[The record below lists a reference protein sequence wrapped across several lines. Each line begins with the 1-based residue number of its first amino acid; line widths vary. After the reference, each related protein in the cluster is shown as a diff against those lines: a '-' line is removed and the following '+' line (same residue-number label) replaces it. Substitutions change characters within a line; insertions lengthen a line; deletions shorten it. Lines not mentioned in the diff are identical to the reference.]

1 MTETQRRIRAY
12 KRALPELRERVV
24 AVALL
29 LAMSASMLAS
39 ASFAWVTLSTSP
51 EVTGMATTVAANGN
65 LEIALASGDMWD
77 ENGSL
82 KKAVEPEESKV
93 GDSSAKEGNTI
104 QGANTQWGN
113 LVNISYGY
121 GLDQIALRPA
131 LLGSDLTNYP
141 LSGAAYG
148 QDGRVINTQQ
158 DYEFAS
164 YGYDEQF
171 QTNMLLAGDKVEY
184 GVRAVASVGRQK
196 VEQGNLDK
204 KKEEAISTARNYY
217 AKAAE
222 HYARL
227 ISNGS
232 DAIIVDESRNYTA
245 IKALQELVS
254 IYANSIINGSNG
266 DCGDYLEALY
276 RMMQE
281 MRTVL
286 EYEGQALMAL
296 ANYQA
301 LAAGVDTGLMTFT
314 DLEDFLTYTDE
325 ALLEKGVTLTTFDS
339 VLIEG
344 VTEETKYDDGSVK
357 KRVTIK
363 DEYTGFKTDWN
374 NLQAA
379 MKKME
384 GYIEIEKTGAD
395 VYWGTIQSAINP
407 IVNID
412 SAKLGDVTI
421 GLISSDQIGSLIKS
435 LVNTTVTIR
444 HGVLRNMD
452 GRIIPNAN
460 RVNAKVSVS
469 VTYGITMKLSATV
482 KTLEYGESNSPKF
495 YSDLNRNVENNASG
509 PASAKDTYGLALDL
523 WVRTN
528 YPNAYLTLEGAVEY
542 LETPVTITVPVRNE
556 DGTESAEETENLEL
570 HTTKLGDN
578 DIETQVYQ
586 QNGKWYRADNREEV
600 TLTGSTTR
608 LTEKTAVGYHG
619 ENRIWEDW
627 QTKLDAG
634 LIAEDSTTQGAG
646 SCFVFYADTPTEQQK
661 IKEMLEAFNVVF
673 MGWNENGDEM
683 KVLGS
688 AKLNVENSIAVN
700 GKVTVPL
707 EMESGEDFTDESG
720 TTQTG
725 IMQLT
730 QNEATYIT
738 ALVYL
743 NGSQLQ
749 NENVLASGELTGQ
762 LNIQFGTSG
771 TLVVKDDEELMGQYR
786 TITAAVTVDG
796 QTVTD
801 TTTLNYSETGHKANV
816 TLTVDGDQPDHITG
830 FFLRKINST
839 QGTRTEEMQFEKKD
853 DGTWAATTTLT
864 NPGNYVF
871 NTLLVDGVEYTLKED
886 NQSNITIEGLNL
898 SSVWHSATN
907 PQYMLAESSMAVEVS
922 VGINADYPVEQ
933 VTAQFFSTDNTKQF
947 TAILTGNGENWT
959 GTANITASGT
969 YSLKYVTVNGQTLEV
984 ENQSQFT
991 VRLGLSAM
999 VRTTAYPTSW
1009 VHDAE
1014 NLKQLPMQVE
1024 ILDNAGER
1032 IEGLEG
1038 VQLYYTYINNP
1049 AVMTWNAT
1057 AGYYEGCLEPTDVG
1071 TFNFDSLKLGNMG
1084 ILYSTRNEAP
1094 EFSATST
1101 TPPSY
1106 QKNNTVEKQ
1115 TVISGDAI
1123 MAIQTADAA
1132 ASNVW
1137 AEGKT
1142 PSGKTFLL
1150 LGSHGQSDS
1159 NYLTFTLLNT
1169 DDQKEDGLWTMEKLY
1184 FRNRT
1189 AGLEDPKKDSLVID
1203 VSDQNI
1209 TTEVIANI
1217 YSKVYYNG
1225 SADETPTNQTFHFGG
1240 DATAATADFLT
1251 KQTSGSLRVEL
1262 MDYAGNAIDGLTGV
1276 TWNITAPTDTQSHG
1290 GYTITTQ
1297 NTNLAKADTVSVSEN
1312 GITCNVDGV
1321 DITTA
1326 GKYTMSLTAQWK
1338 KDENTSASVDIPW
1351 TVNFEVWS
1359 KKPTVKV
1366 TGVDTIGNSTN
1377 RVYFEDGEI
1386 NSLNNL
1392 RSGDFASVTDYS
1404 AAVYVYFKATS
1415 NLDDEAVLAKLPV
1428 VTLSLSG
1435 VNSNY
1440 TSAKI
1445 AFVGRGANNQDTY
1458 VFDFG
1463 TNTTAQQSIGKKTDG
1478 EFDKGFIGIGSG
1490 VTKYPVIYPAGKMV
1504 QDTID
1509 ITCNGITYTAKLSH
1523 AITINNPLYPPYV
1536 NVTINDETY
1545 SGTKSYT
1552 LYSQDGETV
1561 TLPAV
1566 NDWIIQKAESA
1577 DLPEDLSGLTPT
1589 TTTQKIAV
1597 WVEKSGNIIKTD
1609 KYNKYTVTTK
1619 VYTLNATSTVYSVT
1633 KHLKEWTIDG
1643 KPYQGGETITLTGG
1657 HSATAT
1663 ITETNNKDAQTV
1675 TATMV
1680 RTVTTYTLDKSKDTL
1695 GWNNQ
1700 YTVNDDFD
1708 PTKLI
1713 PDTGWQRKS

>member
-65 LEIALASGDMWD
+65 LEIALASGAMWD

-82 KKAVEPEESKV
+82 KKAVEPEESMV

-104 QGANTQWGN
+104 QGANTKWGN

-196 VEQGNLDK
+196 VEQGSMDK

-281 MRTVL
+281 LRTVL

-314 DLEDFLTYTDE
+314 DLEEFLTYTDE

-384 GYIEIEKTGAD
+384 GYIKTEKTGAD

-495 YSDLNRNVENNASG
+495 YSDLNRDVENNASG

-528 YPNAYLTLEGAVEY
+528 YPNAVLTLEGAVEY
-542 LETPVTITVPVRNE
+542 QETPVTITVPVRNA
-556 DGTESAEETENLEL
+556 DGSESAEETENLEL

-600 TLTGSTTR
+600 TLTGSTTA
-608 LTEKTAVGYHG
+608 LVEKTAVGYHG

-673 MGWNENGDEM
+673 IDAEGHV
-683 KVLGS
+683 KGS

-707 EMESGEDFTDESG
+707 EMTSGSGKEFTDENG

-725 IMQLT
+725 IMQLN

-762 LNIQFGTSG
+762 LNLQFGTSE

-786 TITAAVTVDG
+786 TITAAVEVEG
-796 QTVTD
+796 QTISGGSSVE
-801 TTTLNYSETGHKANV
+801 LKYAESGHEAKV
-816 TLTVDGDQPDHITG
+816 TLSVDGDQPDHITG

-839 QGTRTEEMQFEKKD
+839 QGTRGEEMQFAKQE

-871 NTLLVDGVEYTLKED
+871 NTLLVDGVEYTLE
-886 NQSNITIEGLNL
+886 QQPQIIIEGLNL
-898 SSVWHSATN
+898 TSVWHSATN
-907 PQYMLAESSMAVEVS
+907 AQYMLAESSMAVDVR
-922 VGINADYPVEQ
+922 VGINADYTVEQ

-947 TAILTGNGENWT
+947 TAILTENSGIWT

-969 YSLKYVTVNGQTLEV
+969 YSLKYVTVNGQTLNV

-999 VRTTAYPTSW
+999 VRTTAYPTTW
-1009 VHDAE
+1009 EHDAN

-1038 VQLYYTYINNP
+1038 VLLYYTYINNP
-1049 AVMTWNAT
+1049 AVMNWDAT
-1057 AGYYEGCLEPTDVG
+1057 AGYYVGYLEPTDVG

-1084 ILYSTRNEAP
+1084 TLYTTRNEAP

-1106 QKNNTVEKQ
+1106 QSNTTLEKQ

-1123 MAIQTADAA
+1123 MVIQTAEAA

-1137 AEGKT
+1137 AEVET
-1142 PSGKTFLL
+1142 PNGDTVLL
-1150 LGSHGQSDS
+1150 LGSHGQS
-1159 NYLTFTLLNT
+1159 NANTLTFTLLNAS
-1169 DDQKEDGLWTMEKLY
+1169 DQKEDGKWTMKKLY

-1189 AGLEDPKKDSLVID
+1189 AGVENPTDNSLVID
-1203 VSDQNI
+1203 VSDKGI
-1209 TTEVIANI
+1209 TTEVIASI

-1225 SADETPTNQTFHFGG
+1225 SEDETSTNQTFHFGG
-1240 DATAATADFLT
+1240 DAAAATADFLT
-1251 KQTSGSLRVEL
+1251 KQTSGSLKVEL
-1262 MDYAGNAIDGLTGV
+1262 TDYVGKKIDGLTGV

-1297 NTNLAKADTVSVSEN
+1297 NTNLAKAGTASVSED
-1312 GITCNVDGV
+1312 GITCNVGGV

-1338 KDENTSASVDIPW
+1338 QNENTSTPVTIPW

-1359 KKPTVKV
+1359 KTPSVKITGISPTG
-1366 TGVDTIGNSTN
+1366 TFDVDTTGNHNKGSATA
-1377 RVYFEDGEI
+1377 EI
-1386 NSLNNL
+1386 
-1392 RSGDFASVTDYS
+1392 SGNGTIAN
-1404 AAVYVYFKATS
+1404 VYFKYSINLVKILFSSFEYHNYELPYVMMTLENANGAVAELEFESESGGEVRLYENTSVSWATT
-1415 NLDDEAVLAKLPV
+1415 KPV
-1428 VTLSLSG
+1428 NQ
-1435 VNSNY
+1435 NS
-1440 TSAKI
+1440 K
-1445 AFVGRGANNQDTY
+1445 FQW
-1458 VFDFG
+1458 
-1463 TNTTAQQSIGKKTDG
+1463 
-1478 EFDKGFIGIGSG
+1478 GSG
-1490 VTKYPVIYPAGKMV
+1490 ETSCKRYVGYGEIINARNDEKTPAGTLIANQMV
-1504 QDTID
+1504 LTY
-1509 ITCNGITYTAKLSH
+1509 NGEKYTVPVS
-1523 AITINNPLYPPYV
+1523 ITINNPY
-1536 NVTINDETY
+1536 
-1545 SGTKSYT
+1545 
-1552 LYSQDGETV
+1552 
-1561 TLPAV
+1561 
-1566 NDWIIQKAESA
+1566 
-1577 DLPEDLSGLTPT
+1577 
-1589 TTTQKIAV
+1589 
-1597 WVEKSGNIIKTD
+1597 
-1609 KYNKYTVTTK
+1609 
-1619 VYTLNATSTVYSVT
+1619 
-1633 KHLKEWTIDG
+1633 
-1643 KPYQGGETITLTGG
+1643 
-1657 HSATAT
+1657 
-1663 ITETNNKDAQTV
+1663 
-1675 TATMV
+1675 
-1680 RTVTTYTLDKSKDTL
+1680 
-1695 GWNNQ
+1695 
-1700 YTVNDDFD
+1700 
-1708 PTKLI
+1708 
-1713 PDTGWQRKS
+1713 

>member
-65 LEIALASGDMWD
+65 LEIALASGAMWD

-82 KKAVEPEESKV
+82 KKAVEPEESMV

-104 QGANTQWGN
+104 QGANTKWGN

-196 VEQGNLDK
+196 VEQGSMDK

-384 GYIEIEKTGAD
+384 GYIKTEKTGAD

-495 YSDLNRNVENNASG
+495 YSDLNRDVENNASG

-528 YPNAYLTLEGAVEY
+528 YPNAVLTLEGAVEY
-542 LETPVTITVPVRNE
+542 LETPVTITVPVRNA
-556 DGTESAEETENLEL
+556 DGSESAEETENLEL

-600 TLTGSTTR
+600 TLTGSTTP
-608 LTEKTAVGYHG
+608 LMEKTAVGYHG

-673 MGWNENGDEM
+673 IDAEGHV
-683 KVLGS
+683 KGS

-707 EMESGEDFTDESG
+707 EMTAGSGKEFTDENG

-725 IMQLT
+725 IMQLN

-762 LNIQFGTSG
+762 LNLQFGTSE

-796 QTVTD
+796 QQVND
-801 TTTLNYSETGHKANV
+801 TTTLNYSDNGHRAVV

-839 QGTRTEEMQFEKKD
+839 QGTRTEEMRFAKQT
-853 DGTWAATTTLT
+853 DGTWTATTTLT

-871 NTLLVDGVEYTLKED
+871 NTLLVDGVEYTLE
-886 NQSNITIEGLNL
+886 QQPQITIEGLNL
-898 SSVWHSATN
+898 TSVWHSATN
-907 PQYMLAESSMAVEVS
+907 AQYMLAESSMAVDVR
-922 VGINADYPVEQ
+922 VGIDADYTVEQ

-947 TAILTGNGENWT
+947 TAILTENSGIWT

-969 YSLKYVTVNGQTLEV
+969 YSLKYVTVNGQTLNV

-1009 VHDAE
+1009 VHDAA

-1032 IEGLEG
+1032 IEGLVG

-1049 AVMTWNAT
+1049 AVMTWDAT
-1057 AGYYEGCLEPTDVG
+1057 AGYYRGYLEPTDVG

-1084 ILYSTRNEAP
+1084 TLYSTRNEAP

-1106 QKNNTVEKQ
+1106 QSNTTLEKQ

-1123 MAIQTADAA
+1123 MVIQTAEAA

-1137 AEGKT
+1137 AEVET
-1142 PSGKTFLL
+1142 PNGDTVLL
-1150 LGSHGQSDS
+1150 LGSHGQS
-1159 NYLTFTLLNT
+1159 NANTLTFTLLNAS
-1169 DDQKEDGLWTMEKLY
+1169 DQKEDGKWTMKKLY

-1189 AGLEDPKKDSLVID
+1189 AGVENPTDNSLVID
-1203 VSDQNI
+1203 VSDKSI
-1209 TTEVIANI
+1209 TTEVIANV

-1225 SADETPTNQTFHFGG
+1225 SEDETSTNQTFHFGG

-1251 KQTSGSLRVEL
+1251 KQTSAPLKVEL
-1262 MDYAGNAIDGLTGV
+1262 TDYVGNAIDGLTGV

-1297 NTNLAKADTVSVSEN
+1297 NTNLAKTGTAAVSGD

-1338 KDENTSASVDIPW
+1338 QNENTTISVDIPW

-1359 KKPTVKV
+1359 KTPGVTISAISPSGTYSTDTASPTTSDNKISSSSSW
-1366 TGVDTIGNSTN
+1366 GTITTKWKIASEHITN
-1377 RVYFEDGEI
+1377 A
-1386 NSLNNL
+1386 S
-1392 RSGDFASVTDYS
+1392 SGISDDKLS
-1404 AAVYVYFKATS
+1404 ATVYFKCFHENSGEFSTEYRSADVLSDNKYRFSSGEDVHYYAIDNGEIGIPKVTLKLTDL
-1415 NLDDEAVLAKLPV
+1415 NVEFTNAVLNFGDN
-1428 VTLSLSG
+1428 SG
-1435 VNSNY
+1435 IFSSY
-1440 TSAKI
+1440 GTETSRDRLK
-1445 AFVGRGANNQDTY
+1445 Y
-1458 VFDFG
+1458 
-1463 TNTTAQQSIGKKTDG
+1463 SKSTDG
-1478 EFDKGFIGIGSG
+1478 EKIAYSWTTNNSECWRYIGGYTGHYYQWSG
-1490 VTKYPVIYPAGKMV
+1490 TDQPTKAGEKTPAG
-1504 QDTID
+1504 TITANELVVKTKD
-1509 ITCNGITYTAKLSH
+1509 ATYT
-1523 AITINNPLYPPYV
+1523 ITIP
-1536 NVTINDETY
+1536 
-1545 SGTKSYT
+1545 
-1552 LYSQDGETV
+1552 
-1561 TLPAV
+1561 
-1566 NDWIIQKAESA
+1566 
-1577 DLPEDLSGLTPT
+1577 
-1589 TTTQKIAV
+1589 
-1597 WVEKSGNIIKTD
+1597 
-1609 KYNKYTVTTK
+1609 
-1619 VYTLNATSTVYSVT
+1619 
-1633 KHLKEWTIDG
+1633 
-1643 KPYQGGETITLTGG
+1643 TITI
-1657 HSATAT
+1657 H
-1663 ITETNNKDAQTV
+1663 NP
-1675 TATMV
+1675 
-1680 RTVTTYTLDKSKDTL
+1680 Y
-1695 GWNNQ
+1695 
-1700 YTVNDDFD
+1700 
-1708 PTKLI
+1708 
-1713 PDTGWQRKS
+1713 